1 MEKIS
6 KIELRVGLFI
16 LIPLAIL
23 FLFIMLKLG
32 YSFAGSTMDVYL
44 KIDSIRS
51 VDKGSQVKIKG
62 YTIGRV
68 VEIRPVYK
76 PALHFLAVMRIR
88 RDIELDENC
97 SAVIQNQNIIGDP
110 VIELHNPEKKGTLL
124 RENDVIEGFEYVS
137 LETILQDVHMLLAN
151 LTGTVDVFR
160 HIALESRHNIRTL
173 VEDLSQSISTVNS
186 VLANSQKDILAI
198 LASFRVTAKT
208 MEEIAAELKKRP
220 VQFLLK
226 GSKEKDK

>member
-1 MEKIS
+1 MGKIN
-6 KIELRVGLFI
+6 KLELRVGLFI
-16 LIPLAIL
+16 LVPVVIL

-32 YSFAGSTMDVYL
+32 YSIAGSTMDVYL
-44 KIDSIRS
+44 KIDSISS
-51 VDKGSQVKIKG
+51 VDKGSEIKIKG

-88 RDIELDENC
+88 RDIELYENC

-110 VIELHNPEKKGTLL
+110 VIELHNPEKKGALL
-124 RENDVIEGFEYVS
+124 MEYDVIEGFEYVS
-137 LETILQDVHMLLAN
+137 LESILQDVHVLLTN

-173 VEDLSQSISTVNS
+173 VEDLSQSISTVNN

-208 MEEIAAELKKRP
+208 MQDIADELKKHP

-226 GSKEKDK
+226 GSKDKNN